1 MPRAHISLALLP
13 LLVVAC
19 KSTPTA
25 PPPRAEAAS
34 SAAKASEE
42 APKPARKPVSTEL
55 AIWSDP
61 AFKRRF
67 AESLLSEV
75 DIEPRLTVVERES
88 MQQALDLIAED
99 KQSEA
104 LQVLEANRGELACAS
119 FDFMAGSLY
128 FQQDDLDRA
137 VPALEQA
144 VAKHPKFRRAWQSLG
159 WARFRSGEYAEAI
172 PALTKVIEL
181 GGVSSLNYGML
192 AFSHANLK
200 NPLGAETAYRMAV
213 MLDPQTLDWK
223 MGLAEALFKQQRF
236 ADAVALC
243 GTLIAEQPESSKL
256 WMIQANAYIGMGKP
270 AQAAQNIEFVD
281 SLGQSSVDALNLLG
295 DIYIN
300 EELYELAGQAYLR
313 ALEKSPEAAP
323 TRALRAAKDLA
334 VRGAASEARLLAE
347 RIEALH
353 GSKLEAEDKKNLLRL
368 RARLAAAASATPEEV
383 AILEEIVSLDPLD
396 GDALILLGQHASKR
410 GEAEK
415 AVFYYERAAALEA
428 FEADAKVRHAELLV
442 GQSKYAEALPLL
454 RRAQALKP
462 RESIQ
467 QYLEQVERVAQ
478 SR

>member
-1 MPRAHISLALLP
+1 MPRVQATLALLP
-13 LLVVAC
+13 LLAVAC
-19 KSTPTA
+19 KSTTTA
-25 PPPRAEAAS
+25 PAPRAESNPSATAANEAS
-34 SAAKASEE
+34 S
-42 APKPARKPVSTEL
+42 KPARKPVATEL

-75 DIEPRLTVVERES
+75 DIEPRLTVVEREK
-88 MQQALDLIAED
+88 MQQALDLIAEE
-99 KQSEA
+99 KSTEA
-104 LQVLEANRGELACAS
+104 LQILEANRGDLACAS

-159 WARFRSGEYAEAI
+159 WAHFRSGEYAEAI

-181 GGVSSLNYGML
+181 GGVSALNYGML

-243 GTLIAEQPESSKL
+243 GTLIAEQPESAKL

-313 ALEKSPEAAP
+313 ALEKNPEAAP

-334 VRGAASEARLLAE
+334 VRGAASEAKLLAE

-353 GSKLEAEDKKNLLRL
+353 GAKLEAEDKKNLLRL

-410 GEAEK
+410 NESEK

-442 GQSKYAEALPLL
+442 AQSKYAEALPLL